1 MARWEQYSA
10 GLPSASLELRVAQRA
25 LRDGCWAKEVTL
37 ILVAGSKVV
46 RQIHDVQ
53 GKTDAIAFAQ
63 HIVKIAGKQ
72 KQTSLSQSHPLKT
85 APKAEIET

>member
-25 LRDGCWAKEVTL
+25 LRDGCSAKEVTL
-37 ILVAGSKVV
+37 MLVAGSKVV

-53 GKTDAIAFAQ
+53 GKKDAIAFAR
-63 HIVKIAGKQ
+63 HITTLASQQQGSMTKQ
-72 KQTSLSQSHPLKT
+72 PNRLIRRSL
-85 APKAEIET
+85 EMGD